1 MQCTWQLKRSEF
13 NHDWLKNQFLNRL
26 NAFLERLRGSK
37 PDAEK
42 LSRFV
47 REHLPEWNA
56 HEPEARWLIDCM
68 ESELSPKRFFDQ
80 PPLNRCDAETKGWL
94 PVVVHD
100 LWLCRYPVR
109 ELQEKAGGLLTA
121 VNAQYAKLDA
131 ALKNSTSVT
140 VGRLV
145 ALQQEFSELSR
156 LCVELHDT
164 FSAFDV
170 KVRRM

>member
-1 MQCTWQLKRSEF
+1 MLNEWQERRSEF

-26 NAFLERLRGSK
+26 NAFLERLRSDN

-47 REHLPEWNA
+47 REHLPEWSA
-56 HEPEARWLIDCM
+56 HESEARWLIDSV

-80 PPLNRCDAETKGWL
+80 PPLNRCDSKTKEWL
-94 PVVVHD
+94 PTVVHE
-100 LWLCRYPVR
+100 LWLNRYPVH
-109 ELQEKAGGLLTA
+109 ELREKAAGNLA
-121 VNAQYAKLDA
+121 QVNVQYAKLSS
-131 ALKNSTSVT
+131 ALKNSTSVR
-140 VGRLV
+140 GGGLV
-145 ALQQEFSELSR
+145 ALEHEFSKLSR

-170 KVRRM
+170 KIRRL